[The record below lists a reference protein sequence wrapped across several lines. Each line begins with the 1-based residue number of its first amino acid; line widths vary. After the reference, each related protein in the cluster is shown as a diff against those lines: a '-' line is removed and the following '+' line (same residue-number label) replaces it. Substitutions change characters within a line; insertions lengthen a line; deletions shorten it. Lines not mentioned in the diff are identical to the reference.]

1 MWARKRA
8 SDAMCGENRAQG
20 EVDELVAVIT
30 LHAFSENIKLS
41 FNEGEKALQVSG
53 GIRFVA

>member
-1 MWARKRA
+1 
-8 SDAMCGENRAQG
+8 MCGENRAQG